1 MFLYCLSAG
10 GACVGVVCRR
20 GGVDGVDVDV
30 DVGEGGGGGG
40 SGDAGESGRG
50 GRVLLG
56 LGDVFGGLG
65 GRATGKRP

>member
-1 MFLYCLSAG
+1 M
-10 GACVGVVCRR
+10 
-20 GGVDGVDVDV
+20 DGVDVDV
-30 DVGEGGGGGG
+30 GEVGGGGG

-56 LGDVFGGLG
+56 LGEVFGGLG